1 MPPMGDPTTTAAA
14 LDEELAAFIQSGV
27 SIVVA
32 GRNDDMVGDVI
43 RGCGCR
49 VSADRRRVTVLVDPI
64 RSDAL
69 LDDITSNGMI
79 AVVFSRPSTHR
90 SIQLKGTDARRAR
103 VTAAD
108 QAAIDRSLAAWVAEL
123 VSIGY
128 TAEFAAAVRGRP
140 EWPVA
145 LTFTPTAGF
154 QQTPGPDAGT
164 RLPR

>member
-1 MPPMGDPTTTAAA
+1 MGDTSKAAAA

-32 GRNDDMVGDVI
+32 GRNEELGGDMI

-49 VSADRRRVTVLVDPI
+49 VSADRRRVTVLVDPM

-69 LDDITSNGMI
+69 LADIASNGMV

-90 SIQLKGTDARRAR
+90 SIQLKGTDARRVR

-108 QAAIDRSLAAWVAEL
+108 LAVIDASLAAWVAEL
-123 VSIGY
+123 VGIGY
-128 TAEFAAAVRGRP
+128 SPAFAAAVRGRP
-140 EWPVA
+140 ERPVA

-164 RLPR
+164 RLPQ

>member
-1 MPPMGDPTTTAAA
+1 MGDPTTTAAA

-32 GRNDDMVGDVI
+32 GRNDDMVGDMI

>member
-1 MPPMGDPTTTAAA
+1 MGDPSTTAAA

-32 GRNDDMVGDVI
+32 GRNDEMVGDMI

>member
-164 RLPR
+164 RLPQ

>member
-1 MPPMGDPTTTAAA
+1 MGDTSTTAAA
-14 LDEELAAFIQSGV
+14 LEVELAAFIQSGV

-32 GRNDDMVGDVI
+32 GRNDELVGDVI

-49 VSADRRRVTVLVDPI
+49 VSADRQRVTVLVDPM

-69 LDDITSNGMI
+69 LHDITSNGMI

>member
-1 MPPMGDPTTTAAA
+1 MGDTSTAAAA
-14 LDEELAAFIQSGV
+14 LDVELAAFIQSGV

-32 GRNDDMVGDVI
+32 GRNDELVGDVI

-49 VSADRRRVTVLVDPI
+49 VSADRQRVTVLVDPM

-69 LDDITSNGMI
+69 LHDITSNGMI

-128 TAEFAAAVRGRP
+128 SAEFAAAVRGHP
-140 EWPVA
+140 ERPVA
-145 LTFTPTAGF
+145 IAFTPTAGF

-164 RLPR
+164 RLPA

>member
-1 MPPMGDPTTTAAA
+1 MGDPTTTAAA

-32 GRNDDMVGDVI
+32 GRNDELVGDMI

>member
-1 MPPMGDPTTTAAA
+1 MGDTSTTAAA
-14 LDEELAAFIQSGV
+14 LDVELAAFIQSGV

-32 GRNDDMVGDVI
+32 GRNDELVGDVI

-49 VSADRRRVTVLVDPI
+49 VSADRRRVTVLVDPM

-69 LDDITSNGMI
+69 LHDITSNGMI

>member
-90 SIQLKGTDARRAR
+90 SIQLKGTDARRVR

-108 QAAIDRSLAAWVAEL
+108 LAVICTPAPTVPALIAALVNAVKQQQVQIEEL
-123 VSIGY
+123 RAQVEGLQ
-128 TAEFAAAVRGRP
+128 P
-140 EWPVA
+140 K
-145 LTFTPTAGF
+145 
-154 QQTPGPDAGT
+154 
-164 RLPR
+164 

>member
-1 MPPMGDPTTTAAA
+1 MGDPSTAAAA

-32 GRNDDMVGDVI
+32 GRNDELIGDMI

-49 VSADRRRVTVLVDPI
+49 VSADRRRVTVLVDPM
-64 RSDAL
+64 RSEAL
-69 LDDITSNGMI
+69 LEDIGSNGMI

-90 SIQLKGTDARRAR
+90 SIQLKGTDARRVR

-108 QAAIDRSLAAWVAEL
+108 LAVIDHSLAAWVAEL

-128 TAEFAAAVRGRP
+128 SKEFAAAVRGRP
-140 EWPVA
+140 ERPVA
-145 LTFTPTAGF
+145 ITFTPTAGF

-164 RLPR
+164 RLPT

>member
-1 MPPMGDPTTTAAA
+1 MGDPTTTAAA

>member
-1 MPPMGDPTTTAAA
+1 MGDPTTTAAA

-69 LDDITSNGMI
+69 LGDITSNRMI

-140 EWPVA
+140 ERPVA

>member
-1 MPPMGDPTTTAAA
+1 MGDTSTTAAA
-14 LDEELAAFIQSGV
+14 LDVELAAFIQSGV

-32 GRNDDMVGDVI
+32 GRDGELVGDVI

-49 VSADRRRVTVLVDPI
+49 VSADRQRVTVLVDPM

-69 LDDITSNGMI
+69 LHDITSNGMI

-90 SIQLKGTDARRAR
+90 SIQLKGTDARRVR

-108 QAAIDRSLAAWVAEL
+108 RAVIDRSLAAWVAEL

-128 TAEFAAAVRGRP
+128 SAEFAAAVRGHP
-140 EWPVA
+140 ERPVA
-145 LTFTPTAGF
+145 IAFTPTAGF

-164 RLPR
+164 RLPA

>member
-1 MPPMGDPTTTAAA
+1 MGAERAAEP

-32 GRNDDMVGDVI
+32 GRNDELVGDMI

-49 VSADRRRVTVLVDPI
+49 VSADRRRVTVLVDPM

-69 LDDITSNGMI
+69 LGDITSNGMI

-103 VTAAD
+103 VTSAD

-140 EWPVA
+140 ERPVA

>member
-1 MPPMGDPTTTAAA
+1 MGDPSTAAAA
-14 LDEELAAFIQSGV
+14 LDEELAAFIQGGV

-32 GRNDDMVGDVI
+32 GRNDAMVGDVI

-49 VSADRRRVTVLVDPI
+49 VSADRRRVTVLVDPM

-69 LDDITSNGMI
+69 LHDITSNGMI

-90 SIQLKGTDARRAR
+90 SIQLKGTDARRVR

-108 QAAIDRSLAAWVAEL
+108 LAVIDRSLSAWVAEL

-128 TAEFAAAVRGRP
+128 SKEFAAAVRGSP
-140 EWPVA
+140 ERPVA
-145 LTFTPTAGF
+145 ITFTPTAGF

-164 RLPR
+164 RLPG